1 MANHYR
7 SPKVYAIIFG
17 VIAFIGLLM
26 IVCFLSEAVK
36 FVGAPFLFLPE
47 KMGLIEVVSREEVLK
62 IEMSS
67 GSTVLNFTR
76 SGKFVVYTKDYD
88 LLIIS
93 DSLRDVN
100 ANIENIENIHSWL
113 NVQSVDRDET
123 IPVRNINR
131 GLMPF
136 DSPLAQGRP
145 VLNFEINTPGRYE
158 LKYSTRQ
165 ALIYVLPDYTTGKEG
180 IIYLIYVVEFLLLLI
195 PVWMFYSGFSQRRKE
210 KTQEIQNLKQ
220 IRGEDFWKSEIEKK
234 KEKENDSRQ
243 SPRRFR

>member
-1 MANHYR
+1 MANQYR

-17 VIAFIGLLM
+17 VIAFTGLLM
-26 IVCFLSEAVK
+26 TVCFLSEAVK

-47 KMGLIEVVSREEVLK
+47 KLGLIEVASREDVVK

-67 GSTVLNFTR
+67 GSTMLNFTR
-76 SGKFVVYTKDYD
+76 PGKYVVYTKDYD

-100 ANIENIENIHSWL
+100 ENIENVENVHSWL
-113 NVQSVDRDET
+113 SVLSVENGET
-123 IPVRNINR
+123 LPISHIHR

-145 VLNFEINTPGRYE
+145 VLYFEITTPGWYE

-180 IIYLIYVVEFLLLLI
+180 TIYLIYVVEFALLLI
-195 PVWMFYSGFSQRRKE
+195 PVWILYSGFSQRRKE
-210 KTQEIQNLKQ
+210 KTQEIQNLKH
-220 IRGEDFWKSEIEKK
+220 IRGDGFWESEYQKK
-234 KEKENDSRQ
+234 KEKERDTRPPSQ
-243 SPRRFR
+243 RFK